1 MGAAMSVRR
10 FLGVVLLS
18 VCSVAVVADEELPEI
33 EFLEYLG
40 LWEESDEDWVMFSD
54 PIKADNN
61 ADMNADNQDQQRS
74 DPVPEGEES
83 MEKPD
88 ES

>member
-1 MGAAMSVRR
+1 MSVRS

-54 PIKADNN
+54 PIKADN
-61 ADMNADNQDQQRS
+61 QDRKRS
-74 DPVPEGEES
+74 EPVPEGEES

>member
-1 MGAAMSVRR
+1 MSPERHLVLLTCGLCLGAAAM
-10 FLGVVLLS
+10 
-18 VCSVAVVADEELPEI
+18 AEEEPLPDA

-40 LWEESDEDWVMFSD
+40 MWEETDEDWLLLNDITLVENME
-54 PIKADNN
+54 
-61 ADMNADNQDQQRS
+61 RS

-83 MEKPD
+83 TETEN

>member
-1 MGAAMSVRR
+1 MLARRLLGA
-10 FLGVVLLS
+10 FLLCI
-18 VCSVAVVADEELPEI
+18 CSVVVVADEELPEI

-54 PIKADNN
+54 TAKAENI
-61 ADMNADNQDQQRS
+61 AEKRDQQRS
-74 DPVPEGEES
+74 EPAPEGKES

>member
-1 MGAAMSVRR
+1 MSAKR
-10 FLGVVLLS
+10 LLSVVLLS
-18 VCSVAVVADEELPEI
+18 VCSVVVVADEELPEI

-54 PIKADNN
+54 PISAD
-61 ADMNADNQDQQRS
+61 DVVDNKDQQRN
-74 DPVPEGEES
+74 DPAPDGEES
-83 MEKPD
+83 MEKSD

>member
-1 MGAAMSVRR
+1 MSASRELFIGLLLMFCSLVLAAD
-10 FLGVVLLS
+10 
-18 VCSVAVVADEELPEI
+18 DETPDV

-54 PIKADNN
+54 SVKAENK
-61 ADMNADNQDQQRS
+61 DQARS
-74 DPVPEGEES
+74 EPAPEGEES

>member
-1 MGAAMSVRR
+1 MAMLASRYLAAI
-10 FLGVVLLS
+10 LLI

-40 LWEESDEDWVMFSD
+40 LWEGSDEEWVMFND
-54 PIKADNN
+54 PL
-61 ADMNADNQDQQRS
+61 NADNKDQQRS
-74 DPVPEGEES
+74 DPAPEREES
-83 MEKPD
+83 TEKRD

>member
-1 MGAAMSVRR
+1 MLVSRC
-10 FLGVVLLS
+10 LTTLLLIA
-18 VCSVAVVADEELPEI
+18 CTAAVVADEELPEI

-40 LWEESDEDWVMFSD
+40 LWEESDEDWVMFND
-54 PIKADNN
+54 PLN
-61 ADMNADNQDQQRS
+61 AENKDRQRS

-83 MEKPD
+83 TEKLD

>member
-1 MGAAMSVRR
+1 MAETLDNCG
-10 FLGVVLLS
+10 LPTLL
-18 VCSVAVVADEELPEI
+18 CSIALCGSASVVAEEEELPDM

-40 LWEESDEDWVMFSD
+40 LWEETDEDWQLLDGGAVAEND
-54 PIKADNN
+54 EPT
-61 ADMNADNQDQQRS
+61 

-83 MEKPD
+83 TETED

>member
-1 MGAAMSVRR
+1 MSVRR
-10 FLGVVLLS
+10 VFGIVLLS
-18 VCSVAVVADEELPEI
+18 ACSVAVVADEELPEI

-40 LWEESDEDWVMFSD
+40 LWEETDEDWLMFSD
-54 PIKADNN
+54 TNDAD
-61 ADMNADNQDQQRS
+61 DNKDQQRS
-74 DPVPEGEES
+74 DPVPEGGES

>member
-1 MGAAMSVRR
+1 MSAKR
-10 FLGVVLLS
+10 LLSVVLLS
-18 VCSVAVVADEELPEI
+18 VCSVVVVADEELPEI

-54 PIKADNN
+54 SINVDKKVDDIADNE
-61 ADMNADNQDQQRS
+61 DQQRN
-74 DPVPEGEES
+74 DPAPEGEES
-83 MEKPD
+83 MEKSD